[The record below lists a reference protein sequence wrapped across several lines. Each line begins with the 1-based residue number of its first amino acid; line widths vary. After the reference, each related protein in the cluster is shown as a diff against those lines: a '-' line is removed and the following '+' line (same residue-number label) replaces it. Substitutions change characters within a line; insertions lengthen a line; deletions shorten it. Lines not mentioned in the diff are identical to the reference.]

1 VQPRNAS
8 SFRAGRVPI
17 SEGLQFD
24 DATIQRLESI
34 YQTSEAGVRR
44 KAVLDAL
51 KLKRG
56 ECSLDIG
63 TGPGF
68 VALEMAAAVGGTGQV
83 ECIDTSEA
91 MMRMAFKR
99 CAGKPWVCFQIG
111 SATEL
116 PVSSNSCDAAAV
128 IQVLEY
134 VPDVPKALEELYRVL
149 RPGGRAVIVATDWP
163 SLVWNSSN
171 LERMTRILD
180 AFSEHCPHIALPRVL
195 VPMLKTAGFAI
206 ASQSILPH
214 FNAIYSPD
222 TFSAQMAGL
231 IAAFVPGRRGI
242 SQEEAFVWLEDL
254 RETGERGEWFF
265 SLNQYL
271 VVVEKPVVRG

>member
-1 VQPRNAS
+1 M
-8 SFRAGRVPI
+8 
-17 SEGLQFD
+17 
-24 DATIQRLESI
+24 LESI
-34 YQTSEAGVRR
+34 YQTREAAIRR

-51 KLKRG
+51 NLKRG

-68 VALEMAAAVGGTGQV
+68 VALEMAVAVGGTGQV
-83 ECIDTSEA
+83 ECIDTSET
-91 MMRMAFKR
+91 MMRMAFTR

-128 IQVLEY
+128 IQVLEF
-134 VPDVPKALEELYRVL
+134 VPDLPKALGELYRVL
-149 RPGGRAVIVATDWP
+149 RPGGRAVIVSTDWP
-163 SLVWNSSN
+163 SLTWNSSN
-171 LERMTRILD
+171 PERMTKILD

-195 VPMLKTAGFAI
+195 VPLLKTAGFAI

-222 TFSAQMAGL
+222 TFSSLTAGL
-231 IAAFVPGRRGI
+231 IASFVPGRRGV
-242 SQEEAFVWLEDL
+242 SEEEALAWLQDL
-254 RETGERGEWFF
+254 RQTGERGEWFF
-265 SLNQYL
+265 SVNQYL
-271 VVVEKPVVRG
+271 CLVEKPVLKG